1 MSNPNSRVNVVWI
14 CGRGHEHPLCIEL
27 AHRGVPPEL
36 RCSPSAASGYS
47 AGGGGCTM
55 PDHLSD
61 RVEAL
66 LRQDLERW
74 KRLGHV
80 EVRA

>member
-1 MSNPNSRVNVVWI
+1 
-14 CGRGHEHPLCIEL
+14 
-27 AHRGVPPEL
+27 
-36 RCSPSAASGYS
+36 
-47 AGGGGCTM
+47 M